1 MADPDETYEK
11 IVTAD
16 LQRAIDFLRFAEA
29 KNAALV
35 ALASSWF
42 IAGLNLECSGKT
54 IPSAFM
60 YCVPIAMILVLLAG
74 AVSLFSFFPR
84 LKLTAFLGGDIRDI
98 PINALGAELRK
109 RYYPDS
115 TGAVPEYIADLTVQL
130 SVNSNIAMRKMR
142 LFSIGVGFISAATLS
157 LLVPAVILALK
168 AIRALC

>member
-1 MADPDETYEK
+1 
-11 IVTAD
+11 
-16 LQRAIDFLRFAEA
+16 
-29 KNAALV
+29 
-35 ALASSWF
+35 
-42 IAGLNLECSGKT
+42 
-54 IPSAFM
+54 
-60 YCVPIAMILVLLAG
+60 VLLAG

-84 LKLTAFLGGDIRDI
+84 LKLTAFLGGRQAGPHPKNLLYFGDIRDI